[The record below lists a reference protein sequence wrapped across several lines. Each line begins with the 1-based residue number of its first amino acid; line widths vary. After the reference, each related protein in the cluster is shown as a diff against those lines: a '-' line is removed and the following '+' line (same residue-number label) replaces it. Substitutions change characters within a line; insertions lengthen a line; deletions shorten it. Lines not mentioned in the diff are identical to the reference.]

1 MSARLAPD
9 FWCPLRGHQTAGA
22 HAGTNGHHR
31 AHKWPNMG
39 TMLIQPMSGQWCP
52 RVGTGG
58 LEPTNGHHGAH
69 GGLKMCSAH
78 GTLRGHRQP
87 IVGTANPLPI
97 YGHCSPLIASAALV
111 PIVGCVELRM
121 GTSVALAMGTR
132 WFIFARAFAQRKQTR
147 KGHGARGTGWL
158 GLRKLAC
165 IPCYGCSTVFCTRR
179 PSSGQ
184 GRSSPRRPDHNKDS
198 TSRIS
203 KNARVA
209 TARNTTFGGPP
220 PGR

>member
-1 MSARLAPD
+1 MAPAV
-9 FWCPLRGHQTAGA
+9 WCPLRGHQTAGA

-39 TMLIQPMSGQWCP
+39 TMLIQPMGGQWCP

-78 GTLRGHRQP
+78 GTRRGHRQP
-87 IVGTANPLPI
+87 IVGTANPLPT

-132 WFIFARAFAQRKQTR
+132 WFIFCAGVCSTQTD
-147 KGHGARGTGWL
+147 KEGARGTGDGVAWATQANIHPTL
-158 GLRKLAC
+158 WSLYGLLHQA
-165 IPCYGCSTVFCTRR
+165 SVLR
-179 PSSGQ
+179 P
-184 GRSSPRRPDHNKDS
+184 RAFKPEE
-198 TSRIS
+198 
-203 KNARVA
+203 A
-209 TARNTTFGGPP
+209 
-220 PGR
+220 